1 MMAIQILDRIV
12 FVHSKKNIYREIKP
26 ENFLIGYRNNS
37 IIYLIDFGIS
47 RKFRSSRTGKL
58 IRFSLT
64 KRMFG
69 TVRYI
74 SYNISSGFEQSRR
87 DDLESIGYMLIY
99 LIK

>member
-37 IIYLIDFGIS
+37 I

-74 SYNISSGFEQSRR
+74 TYNISSGFEQSRR